1 MPKRA
6 YPFPETFSLQY
17 KMHVGE
23 QDLHQSGVFGSK
35 YRKEIYEKT
44 KNLLFN
50 GAKAVVGKIWAG
62 EEAAPPPAGAGQ
74 TLLRGQTI
82 IGHDGKLART
92 SGAQDGTNYLNS
104 VPPGP
109 PAAPSCCCVCQKS
122 RSLRSLCSQCD
133 RRVCASCTRQC
144 SSCSSPCCS
153 VCTIIDYSGP
163 YDEVL
168 CCGCST

>member
-6 YPFPETFSLQY
+6 YPFPETFSSQY
-17 KMHVGE
+17 KIHVGE
-23 QDLHQSGVFGSK
+23 QELHQSSVFGSR

-62 EEAAPPPAGAGQ
+62 EEAAPLPTAAGH

-82 IGHDGKLART
+82 IGNDGKLART
-92 SGAQDGTNYLNS
+92 SGVQA
-104 VPPGP
+104 P
-109 PAAPSCCCVCQKS
+109 PAAVSCCVCQKS
-122 RSLRSLCSQCD
+122 QSLRSLCSQCD
-133 RRVCASCTRQC
+133 RRVCASCTRLC
-144 SSCSSPCCS
+144 SNCSSPCCS
-153 VCTIIDYSGP
+153 VCTVIDYSGP